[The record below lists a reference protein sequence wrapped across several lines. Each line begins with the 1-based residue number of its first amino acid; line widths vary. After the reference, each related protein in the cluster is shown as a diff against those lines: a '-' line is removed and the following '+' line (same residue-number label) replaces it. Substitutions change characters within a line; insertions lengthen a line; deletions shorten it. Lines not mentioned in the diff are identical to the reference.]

1 MRSCRHCEGQSSA
14 ALHTTFTCCK
24 LFRVKLSRLARTRP
38 FQGGNLE
45 ESLVIMVAN
54 TLWVLSLCL
63 APLAMAAPQSKVYW
77 DYWDY
82 YYYCYYVTAPA
93 SPPVLMLRSCA
104 RPKHG

>member
-1 MRSCRHCEGQSSA
+1 
-14 ALHTTFTCCK
+14 
-24 LFRVKLSRLARTRP
+24 
-38 FQGGNLE
+38 
-45 ESLVIMVAN
+45 MVAN

-82 YYYCYYVTAPA
+82 YYYCYSVTAPG
-93 SPPVLMLRSCA
+93 SLGLMLRSFA

>member
-1 MRSCRHCEGQSSA
+1 
-14 ALHTTFTCCK
+14 
-24 LFRVKLSRLARTRP
+24 
-38 FQGGNLE
+38 
-45 ESLVIMVAN
+45 MVAN

-82 YYYCYYVTAPA
+82 CYYVTAPGWLTHG
-93 SPPVLMLRSCA
+93 LMLRSFA